1 MNYREILIF
10 IIILFCT
17 NLSAQNRWITQYYG
31 EKDAIGLNLSL
42 AYDNGYLVVGKHGH
56 NYSTYNW
63 LIKTDI
69 NGEILWE
76 KTFGDPSTFMMFDD
90 MSYNTFGDLYLT
102 GSTGY
107 YDEVSYDPLIMKLN
121 ACGEKQ
127 WCRVFAEADNNFSNR
142 LVVTP
147 DEGVVVILRYMN
159 TLPFIDRIC
168 LAKFDLDGNMQ
179 WKECYNSSDT
189 LLYNEDAYDLTITPD
204 GGFLITGYCA
214 YEDINP
220 PHYWRDKPYYIKTD
234 SLGSFEWEVIVHK
247 EVSDIGGIAWST
259 VLSPDNN
266 FYFSSISHYYFDLYG
281 DAPALLKM
289 DLNGNVVDIY
299 NLAPINEYGKMI
311 EAKFISDTTLMASA
325 IWGNELIGGPK
336 AIIIDTIGNIL
347 QEADLLENDRLAAT
361 EVTFDNKLLF
371 FTNIH
376 EEDTQFDAYLFKF
389 NQELEGDTLYNQWF
403 NYDSLCPYPIASD
416 TIAQDNCI
424 LIVGMEE
431 NYPKNTVK
439 DNTIFIYPNPAT
451 NNFKIQSEIF
461 EVKGATVEIFDLY
474 GQKVKVLK
482 VPKGQTEIEVN
493 IPEWKKGLYLVQ
505 VSGKGGLS
513 VSEKLIVQ

>member
-1 MNYREILIF
+1 MF
-10 IIILFCT
+10 FIILFSSGL
-17 NLSAQNRWITQYYG
+17 NAQNRWVKQYYS
-31 EKDAIGLNLSL
+31 EKDALGLNLSI
-42 AYDNGYLVVGKHGH
+42 AYDNGYIVVGKHGH

-76 KTFGDPSTFMMFDD
+76 KTFGDPSTFIMFQD
-90 MSYNTFGDLYLT
+90 MAYNNLGDLYLT

-127 WCRVFAEADNNFSNR
+127 WCRVFTEADNNFSNK

-159 TLPFIDRIC
+159 ALPFIDRIC
-168 LAKFDLDGNMQ
+168 LAKFDLDGNLQ
-179 WKECYNSSDT
+179 WKQCYNSSDT
-189 LLYNEDAYDLTITPD
+189 LLYNEDAYDITITPD

-214 YEDINP
+214 YEDLNP

-234 SLGSFEWEVIVHK
+234 SLGNFEWEVIVHK
-247 EVSDIGGIAWST
+247 EVSDIGGIAWNT
-259 VLSPDNN
+259 VLSPDKN
-266 FYFSSISHYYFDLYG
+266 FYYSSLSHYYFDLKG
-281 DAPALLKM
+281 DSPALLKM
-289 DLNGNVVDIY
+289 DINGDVVNIY
-299 NLAPINEYGKMI
+299 DLASLNEYGKMI
-311 EAKFISDTTLMASA
+311 QAKFISDTTLMASA

-347 QEADLLENDRLAAT
+347 QEADLLENDMLAAT

-371 FTNIH
+371 FTNINNG
-376 EEDTQFDAYLFKF
+376 DPKFDAYLFKL
-389 NQELEGDTLYNQWF
+389 NQQLEADTLYNQWF

-416 TIAQDNCI
+416 TIVQDNCI

-431 NYPKNTVK
+431 ITDKTTTNEKE
-439 DNTIFIYPNPAT
+439 ILIYPNPAT
-451 NNFKIQSEIF
+451 ISFNIQSSIF
-461 EVKGATVEIFDLY
+461 ETKETIVELFDSY
-474 GQKVKVLK
+474 GKKVKVLK
-482 VPKGQTEIEVN
+482 VPKGQKEYTIFIEGWT
-493 IPEWKKGLYLVQ
+493 PGLYIVK
-505 VSGKGGLS
+505 VWNTSGFLC
-513 VSEKLIVQ
+513 SEQLIVK